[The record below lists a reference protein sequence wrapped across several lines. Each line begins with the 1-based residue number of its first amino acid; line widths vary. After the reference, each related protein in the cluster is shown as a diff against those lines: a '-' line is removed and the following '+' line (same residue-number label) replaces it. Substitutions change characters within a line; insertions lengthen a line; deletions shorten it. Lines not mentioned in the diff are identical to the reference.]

1 MNDAVII
8 FGICTF
14 FVALG
19 TLLPLVNE
27 GFGGSDVT
35 STDAEEFKDDIGEVA
50 ADSGSLSFWDV
61 LVAIAGMFS
70 WTFGAIWWPIE
81 VLLLVPLRVVL
92 YFVIARNIW
101 IGGGA

>member
-35 STDAEEFKDDIGEVA
+35 STDAEQFKDTVGEA
-50 ADSGSLSFWDV
+50 GADAGSLSIWDV
-61 LVAIAGMFS
+61 LVAIGKMFTWS
-70 WTFGAIWWPIE
+70 FGAIWWPFE